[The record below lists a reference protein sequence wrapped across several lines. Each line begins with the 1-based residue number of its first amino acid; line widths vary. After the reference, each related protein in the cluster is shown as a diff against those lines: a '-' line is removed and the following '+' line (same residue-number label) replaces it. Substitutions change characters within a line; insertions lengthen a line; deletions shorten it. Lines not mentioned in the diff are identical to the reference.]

1 MKAVDLTQ
9 ILLGVTAVIGHRSVD
24 AVARGRQEG
33 HQRAEAI
40 AEDGNLASA
49 IGQLSSSVKGV
60 LNIPDARVPV
70 IGLIQTK
77 AVLPGSLGGVVK
89 VNAGLLPPE

>member
-9 ILLGVTAVIGHRSVD
+9 ILLGVTTVIGDRSVG
-24 AVARGRQEG
+24 ALAHGRQEG

-49 IGQLSSSVKGV
+49 IGQFSSSVERI

-70 IGLIQTK
+70 IGLIEAK
-77 AVLPGSLGGVVK
+77 AELPVSLGGDVK
-89 VNAGLLPPE
+89 VNARLLAPE